1 MTSPPERP
9 PASQLVGF
17 IACYALYM
25 DSGIERRCR
34 KPEGHDGP
42 HAGPPRQV
50 QWTDGDVDLL
60 DLLKDTREAD

>member
-1 MTSPPERP
+1 MPERP
-9 PASQLVGF
+9 PAGQQVGH

-42 HAGPPRQV
+42 HAGPPVRIPY
-50 QWTDGDVDLL
+50 DPDAPDLL
-60 DLLKDTREAD
+60 ELLRNAGAH